1 MTPEHF
7 LLLWEKQYG
16 SLKTQTEMREKF
28 LLRTEVAKII
38 TFPEELVKKSLLYS
52 PKLKVILKELVNG
65 KITPERPV
73 PYGTFS
79 KDIFVSG
86 STATGTHRTW
96 QEAQREMN

>member
-7 LLLWEKQYG
+7 LLLWENQYG
-16 SLKTQTEMREKF
+16 TLKAQPDLREKF
-28 LLRTEVAKII
+28 LLRSEVSKII

-73 PYGTFS
+73 PYGTLS
-79 KDIFVSG
+79 RDIFVSG
-86 STATGTHRTW
+86 STSTGTHRTW